1 MVMTRFELVKEFGK
15 DLFGKSV
22 MKDRLPKPVYY
33 AWEQAIFQ
41 NQPINREVADAIAH
55 AMKVWAM
62 ERGATHFCHWFQP
75 LTGKTAEKHV
85 SFLQE
90 GKDGSP
96 ISRLSGKS
104 LMRGETDGSAFP
116 HGGLRD
122 TFEARGYTY
131 WDVSSSAFVRQNVL
145 YIPSVFISYTGA
157 KLDMKMP
164 LINAREAL
172 SKQATRVLNL
182 LGKTEVEFVR
192 PMVGLEQEYFLVY
205 KDKAMQRP
213 DLRFC
218 EKALFSAEMPRGGD
232 YEDPYFSSM
241 SENVQDFMEEV
252 NRECWALG
260 IYAEIE
266 HNEVA
271 PGQYEL
277 VSSFADVT
285 TTIDQNMLIMDILKK
300 VARRHGFE
308 CLLTEKPF
316 GGLNGSGKHN
326 NISLQASNGDNLFDP
341 GDRAPEDLQ
350 FIVFLSA
357 FIQTVDRYQVLLRM
371 ASSNEGNDHRL
382 GRQEA
387 PPSVLSIYLGDKLH
401 DLFVQLAETTEITP
415 VELTHLTAPLVSLAA
430 QSIDATDRNRTAPIS
445 FSGNK
450 FEIRTLGAS
459 LNASPL
465 NTFLFAGMAES
476 LKDIADRLEASLQSD
491 NSETSDSD
499 NLNKSEA
506 ENIQR
511 PEADFLHKTVMQITH
526 DILRKHHAILFTG
539 NGYGESW
546 KTEAEKRGLK
556 HYENYIDTV
565 EILRDRSTIELLE
578 KFDVLNA
585 QELEARYQV
594 LVKDFIHSV
603 KTQARIITRM
613 GQEGV
618 YPALIDYQARLE
630 QVAGTGYSKSAVE
643 RAKFNAGLLDRLDEK
658 TKEIDNMINQVIEP
672 EDPSKVI
679 RSMVDKLRP
688 AMEQLAALLREI
700 ELYTPY
706 EVFPYPSQEELIVL

>member
-1 MVMTRFELVKEFGK
+1 MTRFELVNEFGEK
-15 DLFGKSV
+15 LFGRSV

-33 AWEQAIFQ
+33 AWEKAIFQ
-41 NQPINREVADAIAH
+41 NQPIDREVADAIAH

-90 GKDGSP
+90 GKDGLP

-131 WDVSSSAFVRQNVL
+131 WDVSSSAFVRKNVL

-205 KDKAMQRP
+205 QAKAAQRP

-218 EKALFSAEMPRGGD
+218 EKTLFSAEMPRGGD

-241 SENVQDFMEEV
+241 SENIQDFMQEV

-357 FIQTVDRYQVLLRM
+357 FIQAVDKYQVLLRM
-371 ASSNEGNDHRL
+371 ASSNEGNDYRL

-401 DLFVQLAETTEITP
+401 DLFMQLAETTEITP
-415 VELTHLTAPLVSLAA
+415 VELTQLTAPLVSLAA

-476 LKDIADRLEASLQSD
+476 LKEIADRLEKNPRSD
-491 NSETSDSD
+491 
-499 NLNKSEA
+499 
-506 ENIQR
+506 
-511 PEADFLHKTVMQITH
+511 ADELHKSIMTITH
-526 DILRKHHAILFTG
+526 DILNQHHPILFTG
-539 NGYGESW
+539 NGYGQSW
-546 KTEAEKRGLK
+546 KSEAEKRGLK

-565 EILRDRSTIELLE
+565 EILRDTATIELLE
-578 KFDVLNA
+578 KFDVLNS

-594 LVKDFIHSV
+594 LIKDFIHSV

-613 GQEGV
+613 AQEGV
-618 YPALIDYQARLE
+618 YPALIRYQADLE
-630 QVAGTGYSKSAVE
+630 KVASGGFSKSATA
-643 RAKFNAGLLDRLDEK
+643 RAQFNADLMDKLDAK
-658 TKEIDNMINQVIEP
+658 TKEIDRMIGEVIEP
-672 EDPSKVI
+672 EDPELVI
-679 RSMVDKLRP
+679 RGMVEDLRP
-688 AMEQLAALLREI
+688 AMADLATLLREI
-700 ELYTPY
+700 ELYSPY
-706 EVFPYPSQEELIVL
+706 DVFPYPSQEELIVL

>member
-1 MVMTRFELVKEFGK
+1 MTRFELVKEFGK
-15 DLFGKSV
+15 NLFGKSV

-33 AWEQAIFQ
+33 AWEQAVFQ
-41 NQPINREVADAIAH
+41 NRPINREVADAIAH

-90 GKDGSP
+90 GKDGLP

-131 WDVSSSAFVRQNVL
+131 WDVSSSAFVRKNVL

-172 SKQATRVLNL
+172 SEQATRVLNL
-182 LGKTEVEFVR
+182 LGKTEVDFVR

-218 EKALFSAEMPRGGD
+218 EKTLFSAEMPRGGD

-241 SENVQDFMEEV
+241 SENIQDFMEEV

-357 FIQTVDRYQVLLRM
+357 FIQTIDKYQVLLRM

-415 VELTHLTAPLVSLAA
+415 VELTHLTAPLVSLSV

-476 LKDIADRLEASLQSD
+476 LKDIADRLEL
-491 NSETSDSD
+491 
-499 NLNKSEA
+499 NLKSEVV
-506 ENIQR
+506 NSQKPK
-511 PEADFLHKTVMQITH
+511 PEYLHKIVMQITH
-526 DILRKHHAILFTG
+526 DILKKHHAILFTG
-539 NGYGESW
+539 NGYDQSW
-546 KTEAEKRGLK
+546 KAEAEKRGLK

-565 EILRDRSTIELLE
+565 EILRDPSTIELLE
-578 KFDVLNA
+578 KFDVLSA

-618 YPALIDYQARLE
+618 YPALIDYQAKLE

-643 RAKFNAGLLDRLDEK
+643 RAKFNAHLLDQLDAK
-658 TKEIDNMINQVIEP
+658 TKEIDKMIGEIIEQEDSNQVIR
-672 EDPSKVI
+672 D
-679 RSMVDKLRP
+679 MVDNLRP
-688 AMEQLAALLREI
+688 AMVELATLLREI

-706 EVFPYPSQEELIVL
+706 DVFPYPSQEELIVL